1 MQNQLLTQNLFN
13 MKTQNPKFII
23 LIICFLAFSFNA
35 VAQEIIQF
43 TTTFTWATY
52 GEFTITATSGK
63 QFTVDWGDDSDI
75 ETITG
80 TDYYQEIKHYYTTP
94 GDYTVIITGT
104 TIDCLFTTFSVS
116 GGYGRWLTH
125 LEVSK
130 SPSLQYLS
138 CSNGK
143 LNTLDLSNN
152 IALRT
157 LYCNKSDLYTLIL
170 NSYVTLN
177 SFRCYGNQLNSLSL
191 KNSTTLK
198 ILNCSDNQ
206 LNNLY
211 VSSNNEL
218 ENFYCQNNKLPLSN
232 LYEISKTLKPNSESE
247 IVLGEQRLTSRTI
260 EVGEQVDFSAE
271 KEFGGFATVFTI
283 EKDNL
288 PAQESDYTITGGI
301 ITFFT
306 EGKYRVRMCNSGFFE
321 GWPILISPANV
332 FVEINVG
339 NVGIETITKDEL
351 RITVYPNP
359 TMGELRITNYEL
371 RIDNIEIFDVYGR
384 KVGAK
389 FPSNVL
395 EGWQPQAAG
404 VVLNISHL
412 STGIYFIKITT
423 KQGVITKKVI
433 KN

>member
-1 MQNQLLTQNLFN
+1 

-232 LYEISKTLKPNSESE
+232 LYEISKTIKPDIESE
-247 IVLGEQRLTSRTI
+247 IVFGKQQLNSQAI
-260 EVGEQVDFSAE
+260 EVWESVDFSSQ
-271 KEFGGFATVFTI
+271 KEFEGFATVFTV
-283 EKDNL
+283 EKDSL
-288 PAQESDYTITGGI
+288 PALDSDYTITGGF
-301 ITFFT
+301 ITFHT
-306 EGKYRVRMCNSGFFE
+306 EGKYQVSMANSAITGG
-321 GWPILISPANV
+321 GWYFVPANV
-332 FVEINVG
+332 IAEINVG
-339 NVGIETITKDEL
+339 NVGIGTITKDEL
-351 RITVYPNP
+351 RIKVYPNP
-359 TMGELRITNYEL
+359 TTGELRITNYKL
-371 RIDNIEIFDVYGR
+371 RVTNIEIFDVYGR
-384 KVGAK
+384 KTLSHTSLLSSATTV
-389 FPSNVL
+389 
-395 EGWQPQAAG
+395 
-404 VVLNISHL
+404 NISHFP
-412 STGIYFIKITT
+412 TGIYFVKIYTE
-423 KQGVITKKVI
+423 QGVITEKVI